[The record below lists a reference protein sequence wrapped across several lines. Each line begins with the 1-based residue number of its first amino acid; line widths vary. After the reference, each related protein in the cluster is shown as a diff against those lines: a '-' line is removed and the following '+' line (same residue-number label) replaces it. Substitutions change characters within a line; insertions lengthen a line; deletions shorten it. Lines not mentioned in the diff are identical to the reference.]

1 MTILFVP
8 NIKNRIQQYLC
19 LSKQKKGYLNRDVI
33 SHIMNFLPLECR
45 TICVNQKE
53 LVNILENKYL
63 NYYFIRDY
71 KKDEITYFKPRKL
84 LSTKNYCSIF
94 MRKING
100 ETYSISVRKY
110 QTWGCVKKN
119 IEEKYDIPISKQ
131 RIIIH
136 GIIVYNNQMV
146 NINYINSICC
156 VHLVI
161 QQ

>member
-33 SHIMNFLPLECR
+33 SHIISFLSIELR
-45 TICVNQKE
+45 KICVNQKE
-53 LVNILENKYL
+53 LGNILENKYL
-63 NYYFIRDY
+63 NYHFIRDY
-71 KKDEITYFKPRKL
+71 KANEITYFKPRKL
-84 LSTKNYCSIF
+84 LSAKNSCSIF

-100 ETYSISVRKY
+100 GIYSIPVRKY

-119 IEEKYDIPISKQ
+119 IEDKYDIPISKQ
-131 RIIIH
+131 RIIIQ
-136 GIIVYNNQMV
+136 GMIVYNNQIV
-146 NINYINSICC
+146 NINYINRLCC